1 VSAPEPTAY
10 QPPNRA
16 ARRSATLL
24 FRFELTVGDTKVR
37 VSTTPGDVRRA
48 RHLLAAEGLPS
59 IDAIL
64 AAEAGS
70 ESMEFL
76 SLMAWLAIRHED
88 DWATVELEAFLDQLT
103 EILVLRDEGDDR
115 LRPTPAG
122 PPNA

>member
-1 VSAPEPTAY
+1 MSAPESTAY
-10 QPPNRA
+10 TPPNRA
-16 ARRSATLL
+16 ARRAATLL
-24 FRFELTVGDTKVR
+24 FRFELTVADTKVR

-70 ESMEFL
+70 EAMEFL
-76 SLMAWLAIRHED
+76 SLMSWLAIRHED
-88 DWATVELEAFLDQLT
+88 EWATIELEAFLDQLT
-103 EILVLRDEGDDR
+103 EILVLRDEGEDR

-122 PPNA
+122 PSNE